1 MRRRS
6 RPGDGEDLGAVYGRL
21 PAGVRT
27 QRHPAAPGPRFPNKR
42 QRRELLPAAA
52 PLRTLSS
59 AWRTLSSAWPSAT
72 LTGTSVSSTRLPSC
86 FAVPTPIPATS
97 PVRSIPTC
105 RPPPTHF
112 WPVARPGQC
121 QGCGPQRVLR
131 HRQRR
136 PESTAQP
143 ARGPP
148 AHHPLVFGAL
158 PGRPF
163 RAENGVVVARRC
175 RSSLVRERP
184 SARRARGA
192 AFWALHCCL
201 RARELDSLL
210 SQQLLR
216 ATTFGSWI
224 TPSGGSHVGADAGRA
239 GDHRALS

>member
-27 QRHPAAPGPRFPNKR
+27 QRHPAAPGPRRSNKR
-42 QRRELLPAAA
+42 PRRELLPAAA

-59 AWRTLSSAWPSAT
+59 AWPSAS
-72 LTGTSVSSTRLPSC
+72 LTVTTVSSTRLPSC
-86 FAVPTPIPATS
+86 FAVPTAIPATS

-148 AHHPLVFGAL
+148 AHHALVFAAL

-175 RSSLVRERP
+175 RRSLVRERP
-184 SARRARGA
+184 SARRYVGARS
-192 AFWALHCCL
+192 L
-201 RARELDSLL
+201 RAGTSL
-210 SQQLLR
+210 
-216 ATTFGSWI
+216 
-224 TPSGGSHVGADAGRA
+224 TPVSD
-239 GDHRALS
+239 

>member
-27 QRHPAAPGPRFPNKR
+27 QRHPAAPGPRRSNKR
-42 QRRELLPAAA
+42 PRRELLPAAA

-59 AWRTLSSAWPSAT
+59 AWPSAS
-72 LTGTSVSSTRLPSC
+72 LTVTTVSSTRLPSC

-148 AHHPLVFGAL
+148 AHHP
-158 PGRPF
+158 RD
-163 RAENGVVVARRC
+163 RH
-175 RSSLVRERP
+175 SRP
-184 SARRARGA
+184 SLPPADPHSRRSATTHPGSRARQGLIRQEIPCWPTDDVEAFGDLLTRFNSPA
-192 AFWALHCCL
+192 ADEMWA
-201 RARELDSLL
+201 ARPPIWL
-210 SQQLLR
+210 
-216 ATTFGSWI
+216 WW
-224 TPSGGSHVGADAGRA
+224 
-239 GDHRALS
+239 